1 MIYRCYYKEH
11 DSYIYYG
18 GKGINVCE
26 EWREDPGLFESWAIE
41 HGYTKGLSIDRID
54 SDQDYSPDNCRIVT
68 KSVNS
73 KWNGRAKHIEID
85 GVVDTCKG
93 WSEKMGL
100 NLSYVNDLD
109 RVYGRP
115 YTIKF
120 IKSFLKNNRSFE
132 NSIYHKVQML
142 DESVANAYRNRLYS
156 ATCRDC
162 GSAVK
167 ATLKDIQSTTSCRHI
182 F

>member
-54 SDQDYSPDNCRIVT
+54 SNQDYCPDNCRIVT

-73 KWNGRAKHIEID
+73 KWNGRSKHIEVD
-85 GVVDTCKG
+85 GVTDTCKG

-100 NLSYVNDLD
+100 NLSYINNLD
-109 RVYGRP
+109 RLYGRS
-115 YTIKF
+115 YTVEF
-120 IKSFLKNNRSFE
+120 IKNFLDSNRSFG
-132 NSIYHKVQML
+132 NSIYINVNML
-142 DESVANAYRNRLYS
+142 DESASNVYHNRVYS

-162 GSAVK
+162 GKTVRS
-167 ATLKDIQSTTSCRHI
+167 TLKEIRLTTECNHT